1 MGMGEV
7 LLVPVLYK
15 VLPKPVQSNLPGL
28 SGLIGFIAEDYFN
41 VMTMN
46 VTMEYC
52 QYKNCKKKNEVVVD
66 CYSTTNPT
74 SPTSPT
80 SSTAPGSC

>member
-46 VTMEYC
+46 VIMENYEH
-52 QYKNCKKKNEVVVD
+52 KIAKKK
-66 CYSTTNPT
+66 
-74 SPTSPT
+74 
-80 SSTAPGSC
+80 